1 MHPSIYIY
9 PFNFPEVIFSQSCS
23 LLPIITQ
30 IELNARTR
38 DISISLPLRIEQNRL
53 PLNYLFFPYIYYTE
67 HSYTHL
73 KLIFVRNSWQYIS
86 KNGKI
91 FLKMERSFIW
101 LISTPLI
108 HPLRHR
114 PFKASFMHSALFETP
129 SPCFYA
135 FKIV

>member
-1 MHPSIYIY
+1 MP
-9 PFNFPEVIFSQSCS
+9 VQGIFQLVYHYVSNRIDS
-23 LLPIITQ
+23 LST
-30 IELNARTR
+30 T
-38 DISISLPLRIEQNRL
+38 
-53 PLNYLFFPYIYYTE
+53 YFFPYIYYTE

-91 FLKMERSFIW
+91 FLKMERSFLW

-114 PFKASFMHSALFETP
+114 PFKASFMHIALFETP